1 MNVGKKLLQ
10 ISGLWLLLAGIA
22 SAAIVG
28 VIIALFVTIG
38 GYGTYQPAPDMG
50 FTAIDADTT
59 DAIDFKYDQA
69 SQVITFN
76 FPVWTNKTGVEYR
89 NVLSFTPKSDGQLIL
104 SEMQISPGNMKSVR
118 VQLTDKNDEYTYPW
132 SVPAFPNHIS
142 IPYTVT
148 AGKQYNFSFMVDT
161 GSDDTQPEMI
171 TFGAKKE

>member
-1 MNVGKKLLQ
+1 MRVKGMLLKV
-10 ISGLWLLLAGIA
+10 SGLWLLLAGIA

-28 VIIALFVTIG
+28 VVIALFITVG
-38 GYGTYQPAPDMG
+38 GYGTYQPVPDVG

-76 FPVWTNKTGVEYR
+76 FPVWIGKNNIEYR
-89 NVLSFTPKSDGQLIL
+89 NVIGFIPKTDGQLVL
-104 SEMQISPGNMKSVR
+104 SEVQISPGNMKSVR

-161 GSDDTQPEMI
+161 ENDSSQPEMI
-171 TFGAKKE
+171 TFEVIKQ